1 MWVSDTGN
9 LWIHF
14 DPSRHTVDD
23 PSFNMLRDRQDLT
36 AQAVRAHWKGA
47 NPYNRGMRTNDPHY
61 VLGQD
66 FNVNPMSTVVAKV
79 FGDPQKPRSWG
90 VYVLDVVQTWHSDT
104 WQHGQWLRS
113 EKCRDGRVSYANV
126 PIACDASG
134 CNFDPTRVKGSS
146 VHTSSAA
153 KTLVNLGFDA
163 RSVAM
168 SDKGYPQ
175 NPRLL
180 DSISMMHALMR
191 EDRILVHGTR
201 AWELLR
207 ALQEQQVTPKGLPVK
222 VSHTAS
228 DKLSGPIDALRYLC
242 WAIFSAEFFERQK
255 TAVTV
260 L

>member
-1 MWVSDTGN
+1 MVRS
-9 LWIHF
+9 
-14 DPSRHTVDD
+14 SR
-23 PSFNMLRDRQDLT
+23 T
-36 AQAVRAHWKGA
+36 AQACRAHWKGG
-47 NPYNRGMRTNDPHY
+47 NPYNRGMRTTDPPF

-79 FGDPQKPRSWG
+79 FGDPQKPRTWG
-90 VYVLDVVQTWHSDT
+90 VYVLDVVQTSHSDT
-104 WQHGQWLRS
+104 WKHGQWMRS
-113 EKCRDGRVSYANV
+113 EKCREGRVSYANV
-126 PIACDASG
+126 PIACDSTG
-134 CNFDPTRVKGSS
+134 CNYDPTRVKGSS

-163 RSVAM
+163 RACAL

-201 AWELLR
+201 AFDLLR

-242 WAIFSAEFFERQK
+242 WALFSAEFFERQK